1 VYEVIADPPLFV
13 GAVNETVA
21 WPSSIVAVGEV
32 GAPGF
37 VAGVI
42 GPASVAGEVP
52 DEFSATIENLYGVP
66 LVSPATVHEVAGVMT
81 WQVPTVVPVAE
92 SIAVTV

>member
-1 VYEVIADPPLFV
+1 LLV
-13 GAVNETVA
+13 GTVNETVA
-21 WPSSIVAVGEV
+21 LLSSIVAVGEV
-32 GAPGF
+32 GVPGF

-66 LVSPATVHEVAGVMT
+66 LVSPETVHDAAGVIT

-92 SIAVTV
+92 SNAVIV

>member
-1 VYEVIADPPLFV
+1 LSL
-13 GAVNETVA
+13 GAIKETVA
-21 WPSSIVAVGEV
+21 LPSSIVAVGDV

-42 GPASVAGEVP
+42 GPATVAGEVP
-52 DEFSATIENLYGVP
+52 EEFSATAENLYGVP
-66 LVSPATVHEVAGVMT
+66 LVSPATVHEVAGVIT
-81 WQVPTVVPVAE
+81 WQVPTAVPVAE